1 MFKLTLSDIK
11 RNFKLFLGTLIAV
24 TIATAI
30 IAACLNLIFS
40 ATGSTDRG
48 VRFKNAQTVIQKSR
62 IISVTYVKDDE
73 KVKTKTKTERMDNTP
88 VMTDDEAEYLV
99 FKYNGLYDYT
109 FYTKPMVKG
118 VQNAAGHNVSSM
130 QLTGFTLSGEE
141 PRRGQVI
148 IDEKLADNAGL
159 GIGDKLLIGL
169 KDRVAEYTI
178 SGIAAND
185 DAKVYELQNYLYFN
199 DDEAKEFAVGCN
211 AVVLMSQISKS
222 TADQL
227 KDENYQVFTGDFVS
241 NAELSNMIVDYNA
254 LFVIFLTMGS
264 LCLVISMFVISGT
277 VKFSVQ
283 NRIRT
288 LSLLR
293 VIGLKKGQVK
303 RMLLMQTVLICIL
316 GGIIGSF
323 LGVPVADVI
332 VRAFTE
338 MGIVGTGFSLSHLYL
353 LDASA
358 AVAVLLVSLIVAGI
372 TSSKPLSL
380 SPASALKSENVF
392 TGRISAAGIITGL
405 VLVLG
410 GVAVLM
416 FTPMTKG
423 VGIGMSFCASAL
435 FLAGAMCLTPLIMR
449 LFNWLF
455 SLITRGLTRS
465 LGQVANANIRM
476 KATKFAVASV
486 SIAIIIAMGPM
497 MMLNNITYT
506 RNEATGKYLEYKDY
520 NYVSMNINDYELPK
534 GGIGIKNCELVLSA
548 GEKPQGINTLA
559 VKGAL
564 PNIDIESGDAKL
576 GQNILLLA
584 ETVSWVD
591 VGDNVDV
598 WLENGEKL
606 SYRVGGKFSYNGVQG
621 EGQECIVSYE
631 AIRHSFYSPVLSYA
645 YTDTNTNTN
654 TNTNT
659 EGFSLN
665 TREYYTQSPGY
676 DIQVGA
682 SLLLGAIGLILSVI
696 ALFNTF
702 FVIMT
707 VRRKEFNELKVI
719 GAKRSQLL
727 RMTIIETLIVT
738 ASGLGIGF
746 GILIACV
753 GTYSLANT
761 GIFDF
766 VVDNKVFE
774 ATLILSSLMGLLAGI
789 IPSVYTITKLKRQFR
804 VE

>member
-1 MFKLTLSDIK
+1 MLKLTLSDIRK
-11 RNFKLFLGTLIAV
+11 NFKLFLGTLIAV
-24 TIATAI
+24 AITTAI

-40 ATGSTDRG
+40 AVGSTDRG
-48 VRFKNAQTVIQKSR
+48 MRFKNAQAVIQKSS
-62 IISVTYVKDDE
+62 IVSVTYVKDAE
-73 KVKTKTKTERMDNTP
+73 KGKSKTKTERMDSTP
-88 VMTDDEAEYLV
+88 VLPYDEADFLV
-99 FKYNGLYDYT
+99 SEYNGIYDYT
-109 FYTKPMVKG
+109 FYAKPMVKG
-118 VQNAAGHNVSSM
+118 VQDIAGHNVSSM
-130 QLTGFTLSGEE
+130 QLTGFTLSGET
-141 PRRGQVI
+141 PQRGQI
-148 IDEKLADNAGL
+148 IVDEKLADNAGI
-159 GIGDKLLIGL
+159 GIGDTLSVGL
-169 KDRVAEYTI
+169 KDGVAEYTI
-178 SGIAAND
+178 SGIAVND

-199 DDEAKEFAVGCN
+199 NEEAKELAVGCN

-222 TADQL
+222 SADQL
-227 KDENYQVFTGDFVS
+227 KDEGYQVFTDDSVS
-241 NAELSNMIVDYNA
+241 NAELSNIIVDYNA

-323 LGVPVADVI
+323 IGIPVADVI
-332 VRAFTE
+332 VKAFTK
-338 MGIVGTGFSLSHLYL
+338 MGIVGTGFRLSHSYL
-353 LDASA
+353 WDASA
-358 AVAVLLVSLIVAGI
+358 AGAVLLVSLIVAGI
-372 TSSKPLSL
+372 TSNKPLSL
-380 SPASALKSENVF
+380 SHASALKSENVF
-392 TGRISAAGIITGL
+392 TGKISATGVITGFAL
-405 VLVLG
+405 ILG

-449 LFNWLF
+449 LFNSLF
-455 SLITRGLTRS
+455 SLITRALTRS

-506 RNEATGKYLEYKDY
+506 RNEATEKYIEYKDY
-520 NYVSMNINDYELPK
+520 DYVSMNINDYELPK
-534 GGIGIKNCELVLSA
+534 DGIGIKNCELVLSA
-548 GEKPQGINTLA
+548 GEKPQGINTMA
-559 VKGAL
+559 VKGTL
-564 PNIDIESGDAKL
+564 PNVDIKSGEAKL
-576 GQNILLLA
+576 GENTLLLA

-591 VGDNVDV
+591 VGDIVDV

-606 SYRVGGKFSYNGVQG
+606 SYRVGGKFSYSGVQG
-621 EGQECIVSYE
+621 EGQECIVSYD
-631 AIRHSFYSPVLSYA
+631 AIRHSFYSSVLSYA
-645 YTDTNTNTN
+645 YTDTNA
-654 TNTNT
+654 
-659 EGFSLN
+659 EGFSPN
-665 TREYYTQSPGY
+665 TQEFYTQSPGY

-707 VRRKEFNELKVI
+707 VRKKEFNELKVI

-727 RMTIIETLIVT
+727 RMTLIETLIVT
-738 ASGLGIGF
+738 ATGLGIGF

-753 GTYSLANT
+753 GTYSSANT

-774 ATLILSSLMGLLAGI
+774 ATLILSSVMGMLAGI